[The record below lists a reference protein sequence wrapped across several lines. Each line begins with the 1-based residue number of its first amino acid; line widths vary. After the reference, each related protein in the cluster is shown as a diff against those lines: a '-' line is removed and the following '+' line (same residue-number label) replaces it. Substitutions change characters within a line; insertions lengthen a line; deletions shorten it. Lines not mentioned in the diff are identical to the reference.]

1 MIVDTHTHVVA
12 PDERAYPLS
21 PRPLSGE
28 WYRKAP
34 CSAEGLLERMDA
46 SGVDRAI
53 LVQALGAYSYDNR
66 YATDSAAAHPDR
78 FVAACCVD
86 PEADDPVGE
95 LSFQVEARGAQGV
108 RLFAISKGASWLA
121 EERSFP
127 LWERA
132 AELGAH
138 VIVTI
143 LGHQLD
149 ELRQVLERFPEISVS
164 LDHCGFPDVAD
175 PSPLFAMADLPN
187 LHLKL
192 TTHALDA
199 AAEAFG
205 SAGGF
210 VASLVERF
218 GADRVMWG
226 SDFCQIYDRPYGQL
240 VKLGTEA
247 FAGLPKASREA
258 CLGGNALRLWPALR
272 G

>member
-1 MIVDTHTHVVA
+1 MIVDTHTHVGA
-12 PDERAYPLS
+12 LDERAYPLS

-28 WYRKAP
+28 WYREAP
-34 CSAEGLLERMDA
+34 CSAEGLLQRMDA
-46 SGVDRAI
+46 VGVERAV

-66 YATDSAAAHPDR
+66 YVTDSAAAHPDR

-86 PEADDPVGE
+86 PDADDPVGQ
-95 LSFQVEARGAQGV
+95 LTFQAEERGARGV
-108 RLFAISKGASWLA
+108 RFFALSTGRSWLA
-121 EERSFP
+121 EERTFA

-132 AELGAH
+132 AQLGVH

-143 LGHQLD
+143 LGHQLG
-149 ELRQVLERFPEISVS
+149 ELRRVLERFPEIPVS

-175 PSPLFAMADLPN
+175 PSPLFALADLAN

-192 TTHALDA
+192 TTHTLDA
-199 AAEAFG
+199 AAEAYG

-218 GADRVMWG
+218 GAERVMWG
-226 SDFCQIYDRPYGQL
+226 SDFCQIHDRPYSEL
-240 VKLGTEA
+240 VKLGVEA
-247 FAGLPKASREA
+247 FSGLPEA
-258 CLGGNALRLWPALR
+258 ARNVCLGGNALRLWPSLR